1 MNCCQKLSNASSTKG
16 SNMQAAKVLNIKSG
30 GLKGDVPLVVTLKDK
45 FMSTVI
51 QKNSNL
57 LDPYKFI
64 IY

>member
-1 MNCCQKLSNASSTKG
+1 
-16 SNMQAAKVLNIKSG
+16 MQAAKVLNIKSG
-30 GLKGDVPLVVTLKDK
+30 DLKGDVPLVVTLKDK

-51 QKNSNL
+51 EKNPNI